1 MPRFTPAIIA
11 SDQLR
16 SLVIDFTSNINVLT
30 FDYDG
35 EFERW
40 GRLNVQDAPQDEL
53 DRCEAKCKN
62 YRKKLTTLRNKL
74 YKTHLELNRR
84 DVEELR
90 FSERLKR
97 SQRQPEA

>member
-1 MPRFTPAIIA
+1 MPRFTPAVIA

-16 SLVIDFTSNINVLT
+16 SLVIDFTSDINVLT
-30 FDYDG
+30 FNYDG

-40 GRLNVQDAPQDEL
+40 GRLAAQDAPQEDI
-53 DRCEAKCKN
+53 DQCEVKCKN

-74 YKTHLELNRR
+74 YKTNLELNRR
-84 DVEELR
+84 AVEELR

-97 SQRQPEA
+97 SQRLPEA

>member
-16 SLVIDFTSNINVLT
+16 SLVIDFTSDINVLT

-40 GRLNVQDAPQDEL
+40 GRLTVQDAPQDEL
-53 DRCEAKCKN
+53 DRCEAKCKG

-74 YKTHLELNRR
+74 YKTNLELNRR
-84 DVEELR
+84 AVEELR
-90 FSERLKR
+90 AEERFRR
-97 SQRQPEA
+97 SQRRPEA